1 MRVSQFPLFT
11 LRGTPADAETVSH
24 RLMLRAGLIRQLT
37 SGVYSWL
44 PLGVRVLRKVE
55 RILREELD
63 RAGSVEVS
71 MPTVQPRE
79 LWDESGRW
87 SAMGPELLRFK
98 DRHDRDS
105 CLGPTHEE
113 VITDI
118 FRREIRSYR
127 QLPCNFYQIQTK
139 FRDEI
144 RPRYGVMRAREF
156 VMKDAYSFH
165 IDQASFDET
174 YKAMFNCYCRILER
188 AGLEYRAVEADSGAI
203 GGAVSHEF
211 QVLAESGED
220 SIFFSTESD
229 YAANMEKAE
238 ALPPAGERPEPSEE
252 RIIID
257 TPGVHSIDEL
267 VQLTGLPANRMLK
280 TLIAAGEEGPVALVL
295 RGDHQLNE
303 IKAAKLDGIESPLR
317 MLSAEE
323 VKQALGVG
331 VGSLGPVGLKLD
343 LYMDRSAWHLADFAC
358 GANIEE
364 KHFTG
369 VNWTRDLP
377 EVTSER
383 VRDLRQVVEGDPSP
397 DGKGHLKML
406 RGVEAGHVFQLG
418 TKYSKSMNVTIQDE
432 HGENLHPLMGCYGFG
447 VTRIVAAAIEQC
459 HDEQGIVWPPSLAP
473 FQVEL
478 VPLGAERSE
487 EVRETA
493 NRIYQELKQADVDVL
508 MDDRDERP
516 GVKLA
521 DADLI
526 GIPWRVVV
534 GQRNLA
540 DNKVE
545 LVQRKTR
552 SSELVSEQDAMDQ
565 LLAIAASSESRV

>member
-37 SGVYSWL
+37 AGVYSWL

-55 RILREELD
+55 QILREELD
-63 RAGSVEVS
+63 RSGSVEVS

-87 SAMGPELLRFK
+87 SDMGPELLRFK

-174 YKAMFNCYCRILER
+174 YRAMFDCYCRILER

-211 QVLAESGED
+211 QVLADSGED
-220 SIFFSTESD
+220 TIFFSTESD
-229 YAANMEKAE
+229 YAANIEKAK
-238 ALPPAGERPEPSEE
+238 ALPPTGDRPEAREP
-252 RIIID
+252 RTLID

-267 VQLTGLPANRMLK
+267 VQMTGLSANRMLK
-280 TLIAAGEEGPVALVL
+280 TLIAAGDEGPVALVL

-303 IKAAKLDGIESPLR
+303 VKAAKLDGIQSPLR
-317 MLSAEE
+317 MLLPEE
-323 VKQALGVG
+323 VKEVLGVG
-331 VGSLGPVGLKLD
+331 VGSLGPLDLKLD
-343 LYMDRSAWHLADFAC
+343 IYVDRSAWQLTDFAC

-369 VNWTRDLP
+369 VNWARDVP
-377 EVTSER
+377 EVTSDR
-383 VRDLRQVVEGDPSP
+383 VADLRQVVEGDPSP

-406 RGVEAGHVFQLG
+406 RGIEAGHVFQLG
-418 TKYSKSMNVTIQDE
+418 TKYSKSMNVTVQDE
-432 HGENLHPLMGCYGFG
+432 HGNNLHPLMGCYGFG

-459 HDEQGIVWPPSLAP
+459 HDDQGIVWPTSLAP
-473 FQVEL
+473 FQVEI

-487 EVRETA
+487 SVRDTST
-493 NRIYQELKQADVDVL
+493 RIYQGLKEAGLEVL
-508 MDDRDERP
+508 MDDRAERP

-526 GIPWRVVV
+526 GIPWRIVV
-534 GQRNLA
+534 GQRNL
-540 DNKVE
+540 DSGKVE
-545 LVQRKTR
+545 LVRRKELA
-552 SSELVSEQDAMDQ
+552 SELVTEREAMDRI
-565 LLAIAASSESRV
+565 LAIASSSDSRV